1 LRGSDRL
8 SLVILVIAA
17 TGVLVLGTWWWVA
30 NAPVQPASAT
40 PTPAPTPVTSVW
52 EQPDPIAPTV
62 QRVRGGTVQVH
73 VFDADPGLRYRL
85 QYVCFGP
92 GAMTLTVQG
101 AEGGTQIH
109 DVDCEGSFGEV
120 ELRPAQSQIQ
130 VAVERPDGE
139 DGQVDLRLEVD

>member
-1 LRGSDRL
+1 MRGSDRL

-17 TGVLVLGTWWWVA
+17 AGVLVLGAWWWMA
-30 NAPVQPASAT
+30 NAPARPASR
-40 PTPAPTPVTSVW
+40 APTPVASSWT
-52 EQPDPIAPTV
+52 QPDPIAPTV
-62 QRVRGGTVQVH
+62 QRVRGGTVEVH
-73 VFDADPGLRYRL
+73 VFEANPGVRYRL

-92 GAMTLTVQG
+92 GSITLTVQG

-109 DVDCEGSFGEV
+109 DADCEGSFDVV
-120 ELRPAQSQIQ
+120 ELTPVESQIQ